1 MKNPSIWALGSILLL
16 ITSCSDFKTLP
27 QYVSVAKLNSLSSGM
42 NKETV
47 ANELGAEPFDAF
59 HSTESGCEL
68 YSYKYLHKKQEIN
81 PERKEQPSSLRGNLE
96 VYEDV
101 NDVYLFFNDGKL
113 SNVVT
118 ADASADPDFVA
129 ELENACDGPSL
140 GCSDPEALN
149 YDADAIEDD
158 GSCEFCPCDYY
169 KNPDYN
175 SERGCGEQCLP
186 INPVSDEA
194 NAEDD
199 EESCSLCDVVAQA
212 TGDVNLTITSG
223 DFSGRGAA
231 KASQSSPTKSLN
243 IPSFGRNKK
252 ASDGQKASNES
263 KDMSRGK
270 SKKIEKIEAQL
281 AKSIEK
287 DSKKGKE
294 SRQTQLLRSALAK
307 LSERK

>member
-27 QYVSVAKLNSLSSGM
+27 QYVSVEKLNSLSSGM

-59 HSTESGCEL
+59 HGTESGCEL

-129 ELENACDGPSL
+129 ELQNACEGPSA

-149 YDADAIEDD
+149 YDEDAIEDD

-169 KNPDYN
+169 KNPDYDE
-175 SERGCGEQCLP
+175 ERGCGEQCLP
-186 INPVSDEA
+186 INPVDDEA

-199 EESCSLCDVVAQA
+199 AESCSLCDVVAQA

-223 DFSGRGAA
+223 DFSGRGVA
-231 KASQSSPTKSLN
+231 KASTSSNTKAVN
-243 IPSFGRNKK
+243 IPSLGRKK
-252 ASDGQKASNES
+252 KSSQGQKSS
-263 KDMSRGK
+263 KDASKSK
-270 SKKIEKIEAQL
+270 SKKLEKLEAQL